1 VLNSEFLHRK
11 VEGVASGQA
20 RPYSNC
26 CRRDQAV
33 GLMEGD
39 SGFGVL
45 LSPRPGSHS
54 LFNSEGGK
62 PESLEQ
68 TPRRA
73 LLTRTDPSPNLLDR
87 DHADPWLLP
96 LTPQAAK
103 TIGGLASA
111 QNVDKHRRVEE
122 KPRHVSTS
130 ASLVTPTLFSNPS
143 CRILVPGMAMVG
155 DRPHAG
161 LDVIP
166 SLLILEPTTNQLT
179 DERATAAF
187 TRTAVEFGHQMILE
201 PDV

>member
-1 VLNSEFLHRK
+1 MLNNEFLHRK

-54 LFNSEGGK
+54 LFNSEGSK

-68 TPRRA
+68 TPRRT

-96 LTPQAAK
+96 LATQAAK
-103 TIGGLASA
+103 AISGPASA
-111 QNVDKHRRVEE
+111 QHIDQHGRIEE
-122 KPRHVSTS
+122 QPRHVSTS
-130 ASLVTPTLFSNPS
+130 ASLVTPTLIPNPL
-143 CRILVPGMAMVG
+143 CGILVPGMAVVG
-155 DRPHAG
+155 D
-161 LDVIP
+161 
-166 SLLILEPTTNQLT
+166 
-179 DERATAAF
+179 
-187 TRTAVEFGHQMILE
+187 
-201 PDV
+201 